1 MKILNSISL
10 RMRITLLSGAILLIC
25 SVILALGAAYNAH
38 SQFNAITLANNPV
51 SYGVAVEAKVSD
63 NQTELITNGSGK
75 VSAAT
80 TAPRLTEARKQFDTT
95 NIIILAVVSVL
106 GMVMVYIIA
115 GRSLRPIH
123 ELSRT
128 ISTISEDNLTQRIP
142 DDHRKDEVGALG
154 YSFNIMLDRLEKS
167 FLKQKRFSA
176 NVAHELKTP
185 LATINAGIQVLHLD
199 NTPSIAEYEETLATT
214 ERNVRRL
221 MAVVDDLM
229 SLYDENEKIET
240 VPVNLQS
247 MFESILSELR
257 PILEDKHIKTELQ
270 CGFKTVYGNQVL
282 LYRACFN
289 LVENAAKYN
298 KDCGEILIETKVVD
312 NIGQIIITDTG
323 NGIPAEE
330 LEQIFEPFYRV
341 NKSRSRKEGGAGL
354 GLSIVKTIVEKHGWE
369 ISIDSKLGQYST
381 FTISGGLV
389 S

>member
-1 MKILNSISL
+1 MKFMNRMSL
-10 RMRITLLSGAILLIC
+10 RVRITLLSGTILLLC
-25 SVILALGAAYNAH
+25 SAILALGAYYNAH
-38 SQFNAITLANNPV
+38 AQFNAVTLAGS
-51 SYGVAVEAKVSD
+51 SYTTSPQEVIPSGQVISYPDGIVTAAP
-63 NQTELITNGSGK
+63 LNG
-75 VSAAT
+75 
-80 TAPRLTEARKQFDTT
+80 PMLTVARKQFDTT

-106 GMVMVYIIA
+106 GMVMVYIIV

-123 ELSRT
+123 KLSRT
-128 ISTISEDNLTQRIP
+128 ISAISEDNLIQRIP

-199 NTPSIAEYEETLATT
+199 KNPTVPEYEETLATT
-214 ERNVRRL
+214 ERNIKRL

-229 SLYDENEKIET
+229 SLYDENEKSET
-240 VPVNLQS
+240 VPVNLQD

-257 PILEDKHIKTELQ
+257 PMFEDKHIKTELQ
-270 CGFKTVYGNQVL
+270 CGLKTVYGNHVL

-298 KDCGEILIETKVVD
+298 KDCGEILIETKVY
-312 NIGQIIITDTG
+312 NKIGKIIITDTG

-354 GLSIVKTIVEKHGWE
+354 GLSIVKTIVEKHGWK
-369 ISIDSKLGQYST
+369 ISVDSTLGKGSV
-381 FTISGGLV
+381 FTVSGDAIL
-389 S
+389 

>member
-1 MKILNSISL
+1 MKILNRISL
-10 RMRITLLSGAILLIC
+10 RMRITLLSGAILLVC

-38 SQFNAITLANNPV
+38 SQFKAITLANYPV
-51 SYGVAVEAKVSD
+51 LDGVANEAKVSN
-63 NQTELITNGSGK
+63 NQANFAINSPDKAL
-75 VSAAT
+75 
-80 TAPRLTEARKQFDTT
+80 TASDVPRLTEAKKQFDTI
-95 NIIILAVVSVL
+95 NIIILAIVSVL

-115 GRSLRPIH
+115 GRSLHPIH

-128 ISTISEDNLTQRIP
+128 ISTINEDNLRRRIP
-142 DDHRKDEVGALG
+142 DDYRKDEVGALS
-154 YSFNIMLDRLEKS
+154 YSFNIMLDRLDKS

-199 NTPSIAEYEETLATT
+199 KTPSVSEYEETLATT

-221 MAVVDDLM
+221 MAVVDDLL
-229 SLYDENEKIET
+229 SLYDENEKFET
-240 VPVNLQS
+240 VSINLQS
-247 MFESILSELR
+247 MFESILNELR
-257 PILEDKHIKTELQ
+257 PILEDKNIKTELKF
-270 CGFKTVYGNQVL
+270 GFKMVYGNQVL

-298 KDCGEILIETKVVD
+298 KDCGIILIETKIV
-312 NIGQIIITDTG
+312 NNSGQIIISDTG

-369 ISIDSKLGQYST
+369 ISVDSEIGQHSI
-381 FTISGGLV
+381 FTISTGPIL
-389 S
+389 